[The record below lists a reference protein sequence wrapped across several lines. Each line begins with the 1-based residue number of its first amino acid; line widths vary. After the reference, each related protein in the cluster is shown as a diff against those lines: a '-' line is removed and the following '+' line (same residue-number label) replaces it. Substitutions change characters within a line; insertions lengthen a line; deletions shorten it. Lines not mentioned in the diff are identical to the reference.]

1 MQAICSF
8 ADISAVQLSV
18 ERDLPLGGSLAKAL
32 AGDTVN
38 GLTTNRVLTKGAT
51 QGIGLATAQRF
62 AFEGAKVVMTDV
74 VADETLLRV

>member
-51 QGIGLATAQRF
+51 QGIGLATTRRLA
-62 AFEGAKVVMTDV
+62 DV
-74 VADETLLRV
+74 VADKTFLPISGKRSRI